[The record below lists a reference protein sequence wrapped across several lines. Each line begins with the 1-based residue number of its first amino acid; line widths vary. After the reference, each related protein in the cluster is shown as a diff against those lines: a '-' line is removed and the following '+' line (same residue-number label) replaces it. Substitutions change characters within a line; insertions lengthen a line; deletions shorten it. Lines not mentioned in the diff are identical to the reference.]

1 MSFKRQQMTSELS
14 SPESKKSLNNLAFL
28 ILFLVFS
35 TSVNTMAQKTEV
47 QDTIRIA
54 NHEIE
59 YEIIILETGFDS
71 WLTTNAK
78 PIHYYS
84 EQFLKTKNRVYV
96 ANWNSRVLAF
106 NRDLYNFQIDY
117 DYGID
122 YGIEVNYILYNYF
135 LFFEQKYNQ
144 NLAF

>member
-1 MSFKRQQMTSELS
+1 MTSKLS
-14 SPESKKSLNNLAFL
+14 SHEPKKSLNNLAFL

-47 QDTIRIA
+47 QDTIRIT

-71 WLTTNAK
+71 WLTTNAR

-84 EQFLKTKNRVYV
+84 EQFLKAKNRVYV
-96 ANWNSRVLAF
+96 ANWNSRVLGSF
-106 NRDLYNFQIDY
+106 NRALYNFQIDY

-122 YGIEVNYILYNYF
+122 YGIEVNYTLYNYF

-144 NLAF
+144 KLAF

>member
-1 MSFKRQQMTSELS
+1 MTSELS

-96 ANWNSRVLAF
+96 TNWNSRVLGAF

-122 YGIEVNYILYNYF
+122 YGIEVNYTLYNYF

>member
-1 MSFKRQQMTSELS
+1 MTSELS
-14 SPESKKSLNNLAFL
+14 SLVPKKSLNNLTFL
-28 ILFLVFS
+28 ILVFS
-35 TSVNTMAQKTEV
+35 TSVNTIAQKTEV

-96 ANWNSRVLAF
+96 ANWNSRVLGAF

-122 YGIEVNYILYNYF
+122 YGIEVNYTLYNYF

-144 NLAF
+144 NIAF

>member
-1 MSFKRQQMTSELS
+1 MTSKLS
-14 SPESKKSLNNLAFL
+14 SPEPKKSFNNLAFL

-54 NHEIE
+54 NHKIE

-96 ANWNSRVLAF
+96 ANWNSRVLGAF

-122 YGIEVNYILYNYF
+122 YGIEVNHTLYNYF

>member
-1 MSFKRQQMTSELS
+1 MTSELS
-14 SPESKKSLNNLAFL
+14 SLVPKKSLNNLTFL
-28 ILFLVFS
+28 ILVFS
-35 TSVNTMAQKTEV
+35 TSVNTIAQKTEV

-96 ANWNSRVLAF
+96 VNWNSRVLGAF

-122 YGIEVNYILYNYF
+122 YGIEVNYTLYNYF

-144 NLAF
+144 NIAF